1 MILTCV
7 KLTEH
12 IRSKV
17 PRVVVE
23 NCLEILDKLLNDSLL
38 NNSIIILGVLTDHDR
53 SLGICPKGCYE
64 TSLQRGPDLVGEE
77 EDGRLDGEHEGD
89 PLVVRSIRSIISTL
103 HTIQVY
109 YALQVGLGLG
119 ADVCCV
125 VVGMRYYLV
134 LRGYVGAA
142 MDPAVVLGQVR
153 ADALEL
159 TTKRHYLEN
168 FEISFI
174 YFCIIHLFNLSSL
187 ISI

>member
-1 MILTCV
+1 MNIIFVT
-7 KLTEH
+7 LTED
-12 IRSKV
+12 IRCKV

-77 EDGRLDGEHEGD
+77 EDGRLDGKHEGD

-109 YALQVGLGLG
+109 YALEVGLGLG
-119 ADVCCV
+119 NDVH
-125 VVGMRYYLV
+125 
-134 LRGYVGAA
+134 
-142 MDPAVVLGQVR
+142 Q
-153 ADALEL
+153 E
-159 TTKRHYLEN
+159 
-168 FEISFI
+168 
-174 YFCIIHLFNLSSL
+174 
-187 ISI
+187 

>member
-1 MILTCV
+1 MQLV
-7 KLTEH
+7 KLTEN
-12 IRSKV
+12 IGSKV

-77 EDGRLDGEHEGD
+77 EDGRLDGKHEGD

-109 YALQVGLGLG
+109 YALQMGLGLVMFE
-119 ADVCCV
+119 DVHQ
-125 VVGMRYYLV
+125 Y
-134 LRGYVGAA
+134 
-142 MDPAVVLGQVR
+142 
-153 ADALEL
+153 
-159 TTKRHYLEN
+159 
-168 FEISFI
+168 
-174 YFCIIHLFNLSSL
+174 
-187 ISI
+187 